1 MKIKSIALAAI
12 LATTA
17 GFASAANVYNLG
29 DITNS
34 GALFV
39 SSTFAANAAINDT
52 WTFSLT
58 GSNDLSSLIS
68 RNFSTANGAILNFAG
83 SISGGSLAAAES
95 LQLDSNA
102 SSQNLSFAS
111 TLGAG
116 SYSLLISGLSQRAGT
131 RYTFN
136 ADVTPVPE
144 PETYALLLAGLGV
157 LAFVAKRRKSV

>member
-1 MKIKSIALAAI
+1 MKIKSIAIAAV

-17 GFASAANVYNLG
+17 GFASAAHVYNLG
-29 DITNS
+29 DITND

-39 SSTFAANAAINDT
+39 SSTFAANAEINDT
-52 WTFSLT
+52 WNFSLT
-58 GSNDLSSLIS
+58 GSNDVAALIS
-68 RNFSTANGAILNFAG
+68 RNFSTPIGAISGFAG
-83 SISGGSLAAAES
+83 TVSGGTLAAAES
-95 LQLDSNA
+95 LQFAANA

-116 SYSLLISGLSQRAGT
+116 NYSLLISGLSMRANT
-131 RYTFN
+131 AYTFN
-136 ADVTPVPE
+136 VDVTPVPE